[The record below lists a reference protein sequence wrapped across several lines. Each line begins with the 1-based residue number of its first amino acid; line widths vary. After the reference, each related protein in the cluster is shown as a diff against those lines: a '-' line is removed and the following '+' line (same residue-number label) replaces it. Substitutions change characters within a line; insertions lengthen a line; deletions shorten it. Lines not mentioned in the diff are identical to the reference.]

1 MTTLT
6 TIAFDA
12 DDTLWQNQ
20 KFFDAAEAACI
31 NLLLAYGEKSA
42 VSARMIE
49 TERRNVK
56 VYGVGVKSFMLSM
69 IETAVDVSNHEVA
82 PKIIKSI
89 IEIGRELSNYP
100 IEVLPH
106 VHETLA
112 LLSQSHRLMLI
123 TKGDLFDQERKL
135 NDSGLAE
142 YFAKIEIVSSKV
154 SSTYQR
160 IFEAHGDGPARA
172 MMIGNSLKSD
182 ILPALEAGSFGV
194 HIPHHLMWALEH
206 AEPPVENHRFHVLET
221 VEQLPDLIENLR

>member
-1 MTTLT
+1 MTSLT

-31 NLLLAYGEKSA
+31 NLLLGYGDKSA
-42 VSARMIE
+42 ISARMIE

-69 IETAVDVSNHEVA
+69 IETAVDVSNHDVS
-82 PKIIKSI
+82 PKIIKNI
-89 IEIGRELSNYP
+89 IDIGRELTNYP

-112 LLSQSHRLMLI
+112 LLAASRKLVLI

-142 YFAKIEIVSSKV
+142 YFKKIEIVNTKV
-154 SSTYQR
+154 PSTYQR
-160 IFEAHGDGPARA
+160 IFETHGDGADRA

-182 ILPALEAGSFGV
+182 VIPALEAGSWGV

-206 AEPPVENHRFHVLET
+206 AEPPLDNNRFHVLET
-221 VEQLPDLIENLR
+221 MKQLPDLIETIR

>member
-1 MTTLT
+1 MTALT

-20 KFFDAAEAACI
+20 KFFDAAEAACV
-31 NLLLAYGEKSA
+31 NLLLDYGDKSA

-69 IETAVDVSNHEVA
+69 IETAVDVSNHEVSS
-82 PKIIKSI
+82 KVIKNL
-89 IEIGRELSNYP
+89 IEIGRELTNYP

-112 LLSQSHRLMLI
+112 LLAASHRLVLI

-142 YFAKIEIVSSKV
+142 YFKKIEIVSTKV
-154 SSTYQR
+154 PSTYQR
-160 IFEAHGDGPARA
+160 IFETHGDGPARA

-182 ILPALEAGSFGV
+182 VIPALEAGSWGV
-194 HIPHHLMWALEH
+194 HVPHHLMWALEH
-206 AEPPVENHRFHVLET
+206 AEPPVDNNRFHVLET
-221 VEQLPDLIENLR
+221 MKQLPDLIETIR

>member
-31 NLLLAYGEKSA
+31 NLLLDYGEKSA

-69 IETAVDVSNHEVA
+69 IETAVDVSDHQVS
-82 PKIIKSI
+82 PKIIKNI
-89 IEIGRELSNYP
+89 IEIGRELTNYP

-112 LLSQSHRLMLI
+112 LLAASHKLVLI

-135 NDSGLAE
+135 NDSGLAA
-142 YFAKIEIVSSKV
+142 YFSKIEIVSTKV
-154 SSTYQR
+154 QLTYQR
-160 IFEAHGDGPARA
+160 IFEVHGDGPSRA

-182 ILPALEAGSFGV
+182 VIPALEAGSFGV

-206 AEPPVENHRFHVLET
+206 AEPPTDNNRFHVLET
-221 VEQLPDLIENLR
+221 MMQLPDLIETLR